1 MEFLISVHLNR
12 NLKIYI
18 MKYVILLACCL
29 NIFTAKAIESEKTV
43 KSKPEKIIVYTQGAQ
58 VHRNSLV
65 NLVAGQNTLIFSG
78 LENCINA
85 AAIQASG
92 NGNFIIADIQHEV
105 HYPEFDKAKLNGD
118 VRYKKLL
125 KHVNDSL
132 KELNYLIEDI
142 TLKYDALTTEKNVL
156 LNYSLYKGQSKRDS
170 IASLKEGLS
179 YLREKLYNINAEQL
193 KLKREREKLEAKKV
207 ILNERIVNVSNELAN
222 ENNTGE
228 VEKVDYRI
236 LVHVIADQAT
246 QASINLNYYITN
258 AGWTPSYDLR
268 ANTSDQN
275 VKLTYKAQIHQQSG
289 IDWGSVKLVLST
301 ANPNRSYNLP
311 ELSPWYLGYTNYNY
325 KNKKANYGSVPST
338 NSYLE
343 QAADNKTSAT
353 MDKEVIAQNAY
364 DYTTVSENIIETEY
378 EIRLNYNIPSD
389 GKEHFAAIM
398 VKDLKTLYRYKAI
411 PKLNNNVYLTAVL
424 PDWEDAIT
432 MSGEASIYYDGSYIG
447 ETNLVPGGT
456 EDTMQLSLGIDKNI
470 AIKRQKIK
478 DKCSQKVLDND
489 IIHQYTFEITMKNS
503 RAAKIE
509 IEVEDQL
516 PLSHDK
522 SVSIERKEL
531 SGAKYDEVTGILKW
545 RTNIQAKDSKK
556 LTLTY
561 QIKAPKTMPVAVN

>member
-1 MEFLISVHLNR
+1 
-12 NLKIYI
+12 
-18 MKYVILLACCL
+18 MKYLFLLACCL
-29 NIFTAKAIESEKTV
+29 NIFSAKAIESEKTV

-58 VHRNSLV
+58 VHRNALV

-85 AAIQASG
+85 SAIQASG

-125 KHVNDSL
+125 KNVNDSL

-193 KLKREREKLEAKKV
+193 KLKREKEKLEARKV
-207 ILNERIVNVSNELAN
+207 VLNERIVNVSNELAN

-246 QASINLNYYITN
+246 QANINLNYYITN

-289 IDWGSVKLVLST
+289 IDWGSVKLILST
-301 ANPNRSYNLP
+301 ANPNRSYELP

-325 KNKKANYGSVPST
+325 KTKKLNYGSVPAS
-338 NSYLE
+338 NSYME
-343 QAADNKTSAT
+343 QAAKSSSDISF
-353 MDKEVIAQNAY
+353 DKEVAAQNAY
-364 DYTTVSENIIETEY
+364 DYTTVNENVIETEY

-398 VKDLKTLYRYKAI
+398 VKDLKTIYRYKAI

-432 MSGEASIYYDGSYIG
+432 MGGEASIYYDGSYIG
-447 ETNLVPGGT
+447 ETNLTPGGT

-489 IIHQYTFEITMKNS
+489 IIHQYTFEISMKNS
-503 RAAKIE
+503 RASKIE

-516 PLSHDK
+516 PLTQDK

-531 SGAKYDEVTGILKW
+531 SGAKYDDITGILKW

-561 QIKAPKTMPVAVN
+561 QIKAPKTMPVAIN

>member
-1 MEFLISVHLNR
+1 MKSLLI
-12 NLKIYI
+12 
-18 MKYVILLACCL
+18 LALCL
-29 NIFTAKAIESEKTV
+29 TIVKAKAAETEKTI

-65 NLVAGQNTLIFSG
+65 NLVAGQNTIIFSG

-85 AAIQASG
+85 SAIQASG
-92 NGNFIIADIQHEV
+92 NGNFIIAEIQHEV

-125 KHVNDSL
+125 KHVNDSIQ
-132 KELNYLIEDI
+132 ELNYLIEEN
-142 TLKYDALTTEKNVL
+142 TAKSDALATEKNVL

-170 IASLKEGLS
+170 IASLKDGLA
-179 YLREKLYNINAEQL
+179 YLREKLYNINSEQL
-193 KLKREREKLEAKKV
+193 KLKREREKLEAKKIV
-207 ILNERIVNVSNELAN
+207 LNERIINVTNELAN
-222 ENNTGE
+222 QNNTGE

-246 QASINLNYYITN
+246 QATINLNYYITN

-268 ANTSDQN
+268 ANTNDQN
-275 VKLTYKAQIHQQSG
+275 VKLTYKAQIHQESG

-301 ANPNRSYNLP
+301 ANPNRSYNIP
-311 ELSPWYLGYTNYNY
+311 SLSPWYLGYNPYSNMNGK
-325 KNKKANYGSVPST
+325 KNSVTLSAPAS
-338 NSYLE
+338 
-343 QAADNKTSAT
+343 AAYD
-353 MDKEVIAQNAY
+353 MDKAKVDELKTLEKEEVLAQNAY
-364 DYTTVSENIIETEY
+364 DYTSVSENIIETEY
-378 EIRLNYNIPSD
+378 EIKLNYTIPSD
-389 GKEHFAAIM
+389 GKEHFAAIL

-432 MSGEASIYYDGSYIG
+432 MSGEASIYYDGSYVG
-447 ETNLVPGGT
+447 NTSLTPGGT
-456 EDTMQLSLGIDKNI
+456 EDTIQLSLGIDKNI

-489 IIHQYTFEITMKNS
+489 ILHQYTFEITMKNS
-503 RAAKIE
+503 RANKIE

-516 PLSHDK
+516 PLTQDK
-522 SVSIERKEL
+522 TVTIDKKEL

-545 RTNIQAKDSKK
+545 RSTIQAKDSKK
-556 LTLTY
+556 LTLMY
-561 QIKAPKTMPVAVN
+561 QIKAPKYMAVACN

>member
-1 MEFLISVHLNR
+1 MKSLLI
-12 NLKIYI
+12 
-18 MKYVILLACCL
+18 LALCL
-29 NIFTAKAIESEKTV
+29 TIVKANAAESEKTI

-65 NLVAGQNTLIFSG
+65 NLAAGQNTIIFSG

-85 AAIQASG
+85 SAIQASG
-92 NGNFIIADIQHEV
+92 NGNFIIAEIQHEV
-105 HYPEFDKAKLNGD
+105 HYPEFDKAKLSGD
-118 VRYKKLL
+118 IRYKKLL
-125 KHVNDSL
+125 KNVNDSIQ
-132 KELNYLIEDI
+132 ELNYLIEENNS
-142 TLKYDALTTEKNVL
+142 KFDALATEKSVL

-170 IASLKEGLS
+170 IASLKDGLS
-179 YLREKLYNINAEQL
+179 YLREKLFNINAEQL
-193 KLKREREKLEAKKV
+193 KLKREREKLEAKKIV
-207 ILNERIVNVSNELAN
+207 LNERIINVSNELAN
-222 ENNTGE
+222 QNNAGE

-236 LVHVIADQAT
+236 LVHVISDQAT
-246 QASINLNYYITN
+246 QATINLNYYITN

-268 ANTSDQN
+268 ANTNDQN
-275 VKLTYKAQIHQQSG
+275 VKLTYKAQIHQESG

-301 ANPNRSYNLP
+301 ANPNRSYNIP
-311 ELSPWYLGYTNYNY
+311 ALSPWYLGYTPYNQ
-325 KNKKANYGSVPST
+325 KNKKVHYGGVPST
-338 NSYLE
+338 TNGSYENRTDDMKSVAMEKEML
-343 QAADNKTSAT
+343 AD
-353 MDKEVIAQNAY
+353 AQNAY
-364 DYTTVSENIIETEY
+364 DYTTVTENVIETEY

-398 VKDLKTLYRYKAI
+398 VKDLKTIYRYKAI

-432 MSGEASIYYDGSYIG
+432 MGGQASIYYDGSYIG
-447 ETNLVPGGT
+447 QTNLAPGGT

-489 IIHQYTFEITMKNS
+489 ILHQYTFEITMKNS
-503 RAAKIE
+503 RSNKIE
-509 IEVEDQL
+509 IEIEDQL
-516 PLSHDK
+516 PLTHDK
-522 SVSIERKEL
+522 TVTIERKEL
-531 SGAKYDEVTGILKW
+531 SGGKYDELTGILKW

>member
-1 MEFLISVHLNR
+1 
-12 NLKIYI
+12 
-18 MKYVILLACCL
+18 MKYLFLLACCL
-29 NIFTAKAIESEKTV
+29 NIFSAKAIESEKTV

-58 VHRNSLV
+58 VHRNALV

-85 AAIQASG
+85 SAIQASG

-125 KHVNDSL
+125 KNVNDSL

-193 KLKREREKLEAKKV
+193 KLKREKEKLEARKV
-207 ILNERIVNVSNELAN
+207 VLNERIVNVSNELAN

-289 IDWGSVKLVLST
+289 IDWGSVKLILST
-301 ANPNRSYNLP
+301 ANPNRSYELP

-325 KNKKANYGSVPST
+325 KTKKLNYGSVPAS
-338 NSYLE
+338 NSYME
-343 QAADNKTSAT
+343 QAAKSSSDISF
-353 MDKEVIAQNAY
+353 DKEVAAQNAY
-364 DYTTVSENIIETEY
+364 DYTTVNENVIETEY

-398 VKDLKTLYRYKAI
+398 VKDLKTIYRYKAI

-432 MSGEASIYYDGSYIG
+432 MGGEASIYYDGSYIG
-447 ETNLVPGGT
+447 ETNLTPGGT

-503 RAAKIE
+503 RASKIE

-516 PLSHDK
+516 PLTQDK

-531 SGAKYDEVTGILKW
+531 SGAKYDDITGILKW

-561 QIKAPKTMPVAVN
+561 QIKAPKTMPVAIN

>member
-1 MEFLISVHLNR
+1 
-12 NLKIYI
+12 

-58 VHRNSLV
+58 VHRNTLV

-78 LENCINA
+78 LENCINPS
-85 AAIQASG
+85 AIQASG

-125 KHVNDSL
+125 KNVNDSL

-142 TLKYDALTTEKNVL
+142 TLKYDALSTEKNVL
-156 LNYSLYKGQSKRDS
+156 LNYTLYKGQSKRDS

-207 ILNERIVNVSNELAN
+207 VLNERIVNVSNELAN

-236 LVHVIADQAT
+236 LVHVIADQAA

-301 ANPNRSYNLP
+301 ANPNRSYELP

-325 KNKKANYGSVPST
+325 KTKKLNYGSVLSS

-343 QAADNKTSAT
+343 QAAKSSAD
-353 MDKEVIAQNAY
+353 MDLNKEVVAQNAY
-364 DYTTVSENIIETEY
+364 DYTTVSENVIETEY

-432 MSGEASIYYDGSYIG
+432 MGGEASIYYDGSYIG
-447 ETNLVPGGT
+447 ETNLTPGGT

-503 RAAKIE
+503 RATKIE
-509 IEVEDQL
+509 IDVEDQL
-516 PLSHDK
+516 PLTQDK
-522 SVSIERKEL
+522 TVSIERKEL
-531 SGAKYDEVTGILKW
+531 SGAKYDEITGILKW

>member
-1 MEFLISVHLNR
+1 
-12 NLKIYI
+12 

-142 TLKYDALTTEKNVL
+142 TLKYDALSTEKNVL

-432 MSGEASIYYDGSYIG
+432 MSGQASIYYDGSYIG

>member
-1 MEFLISVHLNR
+1 
-12 NLKIYI
+12 

-58 VHRNSLV
+58 VHRNALV

-78 LENCINA
+78 LENCINPS
-85 AAIQASG
+85 AIQASG

-125 KHVNDSL
+125 KNVNDSL

-142 TLKYDALTTEKNVL
+142 TLKYDALSTEKNVL
-156 LNYSLYKGQSKRDS
+156 LNYTLYKGQSKRDS

-207 ILNERIVNVSNELAN
+207 VLNECIVNVSNELAN

-236 LVHVIADQAT
+236 LVHVIADQAA

-301 ANPNRSYNLP
+301 ANPNRSYELP

-325 KNKKANYGSVPST
+325 KTKKLNYGSVLSS

-343 QAADNKTSAT
+343 QAAKSSAD
-353 MDKEVIAQNAY
+353 MDLNKEVVAQNAY
-364 DYTTVSENIIETEY
+364 DYTTVSENVIQTEY
-378 EIRLNYNIPSD
+378 EIRLNYNIHSD

-432 MSGEASIYYDGSYIG
+432 MGGEASIYYDGSYIG
-447 ETNLVPGGT
+447 ETNLTPGGT

-503 RAAKIE
+503 RATKIE
-509 IEVEDQL
+509 IDVEDQL
-516 PLSHDK
+516 PLTQDK
-522 SVSIERKEL
+522 TVSIERKEL
-531 SGAKYDEVTGILKW
+531 SGAKYDEITGILKW

>member
-1 MEFLISVHLNR
+1 
-12 NLKIYI
+12 
-18 MKYVILLACCL
+18 MKYLILLACCL
-29 NIFTAKAIESEKTV
+29 NIFTAKAIESEKTI

-58 VHRNSLV
+58 VHRNTLV

-85 AAIQASG
+85 SAIQASG

-142 TLKYDALTTEKNVL
+142 TLKYDALSTEKNVL

-325 KNKKANYGSVPST
+325 KDKKANYSSVPSN
-338 NSYLE
+338 NSYME
-343 QAADNKTSAT
+343 QAAKSNADMSL
-353 MDKEVIAQNAY
+353 DKEVVAQNAY
-364 DYTTVSENIIETEY
+364 DYTTVSENVIETEY

-424 PDWEDAIT
+424 PDWEEAIT
-432 MSGEASIYYDGSYIG
+432 MGGQASIYYDGSYIG
-447 ETNLVPGGT
+447 ETNLTPGGT

-516 PLSHDK
+516 PLTQDK

-561 QIKAPKTMPVAVN
+561 QIKAPKTMPVAIN

>member
-1 MEFLISVHLNR
+1 
-12 NLKIYI
+12 

-58 VHRNSLV
+58 VHRNALV

-78 LENCINA
+78 LENCINPS
-85 AAIQASG
+85 AIQASG

-125 KHVNDSL
+125 KNVNDSL

-142 TLKYDALTTEKNVL
+142 TLKYDALSTEKNVL
-156 LNYSLYKGQSKRDS
+156 LNYTLYKGQSKRDS

-207 ILNERIVNVSNELAN
+207 VLNERIVNVSNELAN

-236 LVHVIADQAT
+236 LVHVIADQAA

-301 ANPNRSYNLP
+301 ANPNRSYELP

-325 KNKKANYGSVPST
+325 KTKKLNYGSVLSS

-343 QAADNKTSAT
+343 QAAKSSAD
-353 MDKEVIAQNAY
+353 MDLNKEVVAQNAY
-364 DYTTVSENIIETEY
+364 DYTTVSENVIETEY

-432 MSGEASIYYDGSYIG
+432 MGGEASIYYDGSYIG
-447 ETNLVPGGT
+447 ETNLTPGGT

-503 RAAKIE
+503 RATKIE
-509 IEVEDQL
+509 IDVEDQL
-516 PLSHDK
+516 PLTQDK
-522 SVSIERKEL
+522 TVSIERKEL
-531 SGAKYDEVTGILKW
+531 SGAKYDEITGILKW